1 MKKKCLKESIYTNFW
16 EIFSPLTT
24 FMNSLVTIKH
34 FSKKLT
40 VSTTFYKW
48 LTSSLTPKV
57 ELLLTISP
65 KTFSLS
71 SCMNFKPLFITGN
84 QLTPNFNLKVT
95 KGSVMP
101 TNKCKLKEMTLLCT
115 GMHKLRLSVLT
126 KKYLIFKL

>member
-24 FMNSLVTIKH
+24 FMNSLVTMKH

-40 VSTTFYKW
+40 VSTIFYKSS
-48 LTSSLTPKV
+48 TSSLTPKV
-57 ELLLTISP
+57 ELLSTTSP
-65 KTFSLS
+65 KTSSLS
-71 SCMNFKPLFITGN
+71 SCMNFRLLFITGN
-84 QLTPNFNLKVT
+84 PLTPNFNLEVI

-101 TNKCKLKEMTLLCT
+101 TNKCKLKEMRLLCT
-115 GMHKLRLSVLT
+115 GMHKFKLSVLT